1 MKKINREK
9 SPGGNGNYKK
19 IELILKNNINK
30 K

>member
-9 SPGGNGNYKK
+9 NPGENGNYKK